1 VTDARLTLVG
11 DGIENPHN
19 ALAMTEIAT
28 ALHAGCVFLDRK
40 QLQIACHL
48 ANPDANPVPCIA
60 GSSLTEEYCPIIACD
75 TLLEAVDLFGCRP
88 APGERPAV
96 VVGNER
102 LGLTHA
108 VQTQARQ
115 KVRIPM
121 AERGIGSLNVAAA
134 AAIVLYFLGRGG
146 GPMQTRRNPAAHR
159 PDILLLGPN
168 DHAELGCAVRSA
180 AAFGWGR
187 VLIEDRAGVWFGV
200 DRQRR
205 AEGRAAA
212 RQSKNSIMIVRVE
225 PERRYA
231 YDEVVIIR
239 SAPVPGSIPL
249 ARVNVA
255 RGARQLV
262 VFPDQAVIEINL
274 EEWSRY
280 SRVVRIAHLGFLD
293 HPTVPRYR
301 AVTGIALAEVA
312 RQVGRTSSQA
322 GPRPARGPRYERA
335 LELIRESEDGEEISF
350 AELLT
355 Y

>member
-1 VTDARLTLVG
+1 L
-11 DGIENPHN
+11 N
-19 ALAMTEIAT
+19 
-28 ALHAGCVFLDRK
+28 
-40 QLQIACHL
+40 
-48 ANPDANPVPCIA
+48 
-60 GSSLTEEYCPIIACD
+60 SLTEDYCPIIACD
-75 TLLEAVDLFGCRP
+75 TLPEAVDLFGCRP

-108 VQTQARQ
+108 VQARARQ

-134 AAIVLYFLGRGG
+134 AAIALYFLSRGG
-146 GPMQTRRNPAAHR
+146 GPMQKRRSPAAHR

-187 VLIEDRAGVWFGV
+187 VLVEDRAGVWFWA

-212 RQSKNSIMIVRVE
+212 RQSKNSITIVRVE

-239 SAPVPGSIPL
+239 PAPGPGSIPL
-249 ARVNVA
+249 TRVNLA

-262 VFPDQAVIEINL
+262 VLPDQAAIEISL
-274 EEWSRY
+274 EEWWRFSRGV
-280 SRVVRIAHLGFLD
+280 RVAHLGLTNP
-293 HPTVPRYR
+293 PTVPRYR
-301 AVTGIALAEVA
+301 ALTGIALAEIA
-312 RQVGRTSSQA
+312 RQVGRTA
-322 GPRPARGPRYERA
+322 TPARPGPDRGPRYERA
-335 LELIRESEDGEEISF
+335 LEVIRESEDSEELSF
-350 AELLT
+350 AELLA

>member
-1 VTDARLTLVG
+1 VTESRFTLVG

-19 ALAMTEIAT
+19 ALAMMEIAN
-28 ALHAGCVFLDRK
+28 ALNAECVFLDRK
-40 QLQIACHL
+40 QLQITTHL
-48 ANPDANPVPCIA
+48 VNPDANPLPCIDLP
-60 GSSLTEEYCPIIACD
+60 SLTEEYCPIIACD
-75 TLLEAVDLFGCRP
+75 TLPEAVDVFGCRP
-88 APGERPAV
+88 APGEQPAV

-108 VQTQARQ
+108 VRTAARQ

-134 AAIVLYFLGRGG
+134 AAIALYFLGRGG
-146 GPMQTRRNPAAHR
+146 GPMRTRRDPAAHR

-212 RQSKNSIMIVRVE
+212 RQSKNSITIVRVE

-231 YDEVVIIR
+231 YDEVVIIQATP
-239 SAPVPGSIPL
+239 SPGSIPV

-255 RGARQLV
+255 SGARQLV
-262 VFPDQAVIEINL
+262 VFPDQAAIEINL
-274 EEWSRY
+274 KEWSRC
-280 SRVVRIAHLGFLD
+280 SRVVRIAHLGFPD

-301 AVTGIALAEVA
+301 ALTGIALAEIA
-312 RQVGRTSSQA
+312 RQVGRTA
-322 GPRPARGPRYERA
+322 TAARPGPGRGPRYKRA
-335 LELIRESEDGEEISF
+335 LKLIREPEDGEELSF